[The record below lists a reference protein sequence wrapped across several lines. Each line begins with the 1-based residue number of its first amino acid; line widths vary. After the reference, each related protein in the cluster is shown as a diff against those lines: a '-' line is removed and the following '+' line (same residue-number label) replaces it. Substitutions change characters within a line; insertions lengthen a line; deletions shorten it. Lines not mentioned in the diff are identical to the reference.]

1 MKKLFAALCA
11 LLMVLSLTACG
22 KKEEEPVVDHRENQT
37 EVENQTEESPAM
49 SYEEYMAA
57 ELDSEVVLDLYAQN
71 SQSW

>member
-22 KKEEEPVVDHRENQT
+22 KKEEEPVVDNSENQT

-57 ELDSEVVLDLYAQN
+57 ELDSEVVLDLYAQD
-71 SQSW
+71 SQ